1 MADME
6 GVSNIHLFSEM
17 FLKRVP
23 WENCSQIK
31 HIIFTFIRQCAYV
44 CAQSLQLYPTLC
56 NSMKCSPPGSSVHG
70 IPQAGILEWVAMS
83 SSRGSSPPRNQTWVS
98 CIGRQVLYGWA
109 TREAFTWQ
117 CIKPIHVLMTY
128 YRKWGK
134 VVKNNTKILL
144 S

>member
-1 MADME
+1 ME
-6 GVSNIHLFSEM
+6 RVSNICLLSEM
-17 FLKRVP
+17 FLKLVA
-23 WENCSQIK
+23 WEKCSQIK
-31 HIIFTFIRQCAYV
+31 HIIFTLIRQCACV
-44 CAQSLQLYPTLC
+44 CAQSLQMCPTLC
-56 NSMKCSPPGSSVHG
+56 DSMKCSPPGSSVHG

-98 CIGRQVLYGWA
+98 CIGRQVLYSWA
-109 TREAFTWQ
+109 TREAFIWQ
-117 CIKPIHVLMTY
+117 CIQPIHVLMTY